1 MCAAA
6 SGAGTISRGKGGGCT
21 SETSFSVD
29 YRSAFGRAANIAL
42 SAIFLPQSPAT
53 GIMDVNRAGLK
64 WASFKTVLVSS

>member
-1 MCAAA
+1 MLGQLAAGRGAAA
-6 SGAGTISRGKGGGCT
+6 PQ
-21 SETSFSVD
+21 SFSVD